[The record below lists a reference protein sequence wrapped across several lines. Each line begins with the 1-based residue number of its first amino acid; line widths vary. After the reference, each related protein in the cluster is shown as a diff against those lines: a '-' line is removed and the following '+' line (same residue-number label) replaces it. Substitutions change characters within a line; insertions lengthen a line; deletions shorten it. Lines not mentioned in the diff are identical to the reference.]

1 MSGEF
6 VDTNVIVYAHDT
18 SAGDKRC
25 RAGELIIRLGRSR
38 SGLVSVQVLMEL
50 VATLNRK
57 IRKPLPL
64 SAVVEIVDDLSTWR
78 VHEPTA
84 EDVSAA
90 VRIAQRYTISTWDA
104 MVVHAAASLGAE
116 VLWTEDLNHG
126 QIYEGVPVRN
136 PFRDD

>member
-6 VDTNVIVYAHDT
+6 IDTNVIVYAHDT
-18 SAGDKRC
+18 SAGDKGR
-25 RAGELIIRLGRSR
+25 RAGELITRLGRSR
-38 SGLVSVQVLMEL
+38 SGLLSVQVLMEL

-57 IRKPLPL
+57 VRKPVPL
-64 SAVVEIVDDLSTWR
+64 SAVVEIVHDLTTWR
-78 VHEPTA
+78 VHEPSA
-84 EDVSAA
+84 KDVIAA

-104 MVVHAAASLGAE
+104 MIVHAAASLGAE

-136 PFRDD
+136 PFRED